1 MENSEAYV
9 ANAINWAWNTAHAD
23 VINNSWSN
31 TSPSNAITN
40 AIQSATASGRGGLGT
55 VVVCS
60 VGNNAVNPTQPA
72 PVNFPANLSLTKP
85 GVIAV
90 GAIGTNN
97 GHLSVYSNTGTAVS
111 VVAPSSYYNNDLTTT
126 DLIGTPGY
134 NGGPGGSQDYT
145 SVFGGTSSAA
155 PQVSGMAALLLSREP
170 GLRNNE
176 VRDRIRMSA
185 DPWGSATDFG
195 AGKANAYKALVD
207 FQVVI
212 DGPNLIRR
220 SGTASWTVDIVRGT
234 SGTYTYTWQWSQD
247 KVSWYTVSTSA
258 TYSRYVNLGDPTFY
272 LNVSVNSGLATMADT
287 ATINVAP

>member
-1 MENSEAYV
+1 
-9 ANAINWAWNTAHAD
+9 
-23 VINNSWSN
+23 
-31 TSPSNAITN
+31 
-40 AIQSATASGRGGLGT
+40 
-55 VVVCS
+55 
-60 VGNNAVNPTQPA
+60 
-72 PVNFPANLSLTKP
+72 
-85 GVIAV
+85 
-90 GAIGTNN
+90 
-97 GHLSVYSNTGTAVS
+97 
-111 VVAPSSYYNNDLTTT
+111 
-126 DLIGTPGY
+126 
-134 NGGPGGSQDYT
+134 
-145 SVFGGTSSAA
+145 
-155 PQVSGMAALLLSREP
+155 
-170 GLRNNE
+170 
-176 VRDRIRMSA
+176 MSA